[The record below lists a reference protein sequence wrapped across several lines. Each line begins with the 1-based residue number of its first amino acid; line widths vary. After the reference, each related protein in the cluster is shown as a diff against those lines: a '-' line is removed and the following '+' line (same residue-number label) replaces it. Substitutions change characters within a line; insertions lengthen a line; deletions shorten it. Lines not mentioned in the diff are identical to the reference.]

1 MNFRGMNLIFNSQ
14 GLKLESSSVICS
26 DSETSSKENQLQ
38 RHPTRH
44 QMGE

>member
-1 MNFRGMNLIFNSQ
+1 MNFRGINSIFNSQ
-14 GLKLESSSVICS
+14 ELKSSHLSFPRALKLLR
-26 DSETSSKENQLQ
+26 KENPLQ